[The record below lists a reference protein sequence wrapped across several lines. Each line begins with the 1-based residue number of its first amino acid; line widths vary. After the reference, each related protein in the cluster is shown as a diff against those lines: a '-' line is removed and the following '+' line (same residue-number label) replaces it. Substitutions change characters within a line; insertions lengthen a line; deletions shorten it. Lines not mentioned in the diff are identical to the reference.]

1 MASGIVKRQGNRM
14 DAVYEQPW
22 GGVASNADPAD
33 IPPSCNTFAD
43 GIFIKNGRLCS
54 ASWNKSI
61 AINYSKVAGQDYFSD
76 IAPFLILR
84 TILKPDGTY
93 VFVTFSDVFGD
104 AYIYDIPSGTFI
116 LDQQM
121 SPLPTLG
128 PIIIRDIQVIGGV
141 AYVSLFECSVI
152 YAYTPGVSFVPA
164 TTFVGGKYLC
174 EILGYLITANT
185 NQDDPIY
192 HDTPPKKFN
201 RYNWSVPFSY
211 VDMPL
216 LAPPQSAWNPAI
228 NRLAGFNTISE
239 VQDEITQIFAM
250 GNVGYIL
257 RDQGI
262 SQLTPTGQALAPFAV
277 TPLWESQFGIG
288 CTYPDTFDQ
297 YGSLAMWANDNNIYA
312 FFNGSVPQEITGSAK
327 AAIFADINIA
337 TEFTFQFS
345 YISGAFFNCSENSVV
360 PELAYCLSIVYVNST
375 VGSPLSMTG
384 IFWVLNLASKVW
396 TRQVV
401 DLLSIVRGLTGE
413 PTLNFV
419 AQRAKVQGVLYTQ
432 GGSTGR
438 LDLNVKRIIGVLTF
452 YGPNE
457 ITGAYNSFM
466 LPFFNSDTGQPV
478 LGGGDISPNCD
489 VQFKQE
495 EVRLGTQPT
504 VRGVLVKTAGSG
516 QLNVSVSG
524 VVFTPI
530 TVNSPTAKTYR
541 SSGVYSGEN
550 PQLNV
555 FGTNFSGVIV
565 KANMLMTYEEG
576 EPL

>member
-33 IPPSCNTFAD
+33 IPPNCFVFGD

-61 AINYSKVAGQDYFSD
+61 AINYGKVAGQDYFSD

-93 VFVTFSDVFGD
+93 VLVTFSDVYGD
-104 AYIYDIPSGTFI
+104 AYIYDTPSGTFI
-116 LDQQM
+116 PDQQM
-121 SPLPTLG
+121 SPLPNLG

-141 AYVSLFECSVI
+141 AYVSLFECAVI

-185 NQDDPIY
+185 KQPS
-192 HDTPPKKFN
+192 DTPAIKFN
-201 RYNWSVPFSY
+201 RYNWSGPYEYTTWDPSL
-211 VDMPL
+211 D
-216 LAPPQSAWNPAI
+216 
-228 NRLAGFNTISE
+228 RTAGFNTISE

-250 GNVGYIL
+250 GNVAYVL

-262 SQLTPTGQALAPFAV
+262 TQLSPTGVGVAPFDP

-360 PELAYCLSIVYVNST
+360 PELAYCLSIVYVNAT
-375 VGSPLSMTG
+375 VGSPLSMIG
-384 IFWVLNLASKVW
+384 IFWILNISTKVW

-438 LDLNVKRIIGVLTF
+438 LNLNVKRIIGVLTF

-466 LPFFNSDTGQPV
+466 LPFFNSDKGEPV
-478 LGGGDISPNCD
+478 LGGGDISLACD
-489 VQFKQE
+489 MQFKQE
-495 EVRLGTQPT
+495 EVRLGTEPT
-504 VRGVLVKTAGSG
+504 IRGVIVKAAGTG
-516 QLNVSVSG
+516 MLNVSVNG
-524 VVFTPI
+524 VVFSPI
-530 TVNSPTAKTYR
+530 ILTSTSPAVYT
-541 SSGVYSGEN
+541 SSGMYTGQN
-550 PQLNV
+550 PQLNI
-555 FGTNFSGVIV
+555 FGTNFEGVII